1 MCCPRL
7 LEGNVPGIQNIDFLI
22 ALCLMLGAILYTSV
36 GHAGSSVY
44 IAIMSLF
51 GVPAQV
57 IKPTALVLNIIVSSY
72 TSFRYSRAKLFDLK
86 LYVPLAVGA
95 IPMSFLGGSI
105 DLPSEIYK
113 PIVGAILFFA
123 GIMFLFQ
130 LNPQGE
136 KEPKHP
142 HVAISVLTGAVIGLL
157 SGLTGTGGGIF
168 LSPLIIFFAWTTV
181 KGASGTAAL
190 FILTNSVFGLLGY
203 VTSVSSVTELP
214 DALWLYAIAVV
225 VGALIGTRLGIK
237 QFSNGMVKR
246 ALGAVLLIAGTKLMF
261 NL

>member
-1 MCCPRL
+1 MCCHHS
-7 LEGNVPGIQNIDFLI
+7 LEANVPEIQNVDFLI

-57 IKPTALVLNIIVSSY
+57 IKPTALLLNIIVSSY
-72 TSFRYSRAKLFDLK
+72 TSIRYISAKLFDLK
-86 LYVPLAVGA
+86 LYIPLAVGA
-95 IPMSFLGGSI
+95 IPMAFLGGSI
-105 DLPSEIYK
+105 DLPSDVYK

-130 LNPQGE
+130 LNPQE
-136 KEPKHP
+136 TREPKHP
-142 HVAISVLTGAVIGLL
+142 PVAISVLTGAVIGLL

-168 LSPLIIFFAWTTV
+168 LSPLIIFFAWTSV

-190 FILTNSVFGLLGY
+190 FILTNSVFGLLGHIS
-203 VTSVSSVTELP
+203 SVSELP
-214 DALWLYAIAVV
+214 DALWLFAIAVI

-237 QFSNGMVKR
+237 QFSNEMVKR
-246 ALGAVLLIAGTKLMF
+246 ALGAVLIIASTKLIF
-261 NL
+261 NW

>member
-1 MCCPRL
+1 MCYRRL
-7 LEGNVPGIQNIDFLI
+7 QEVNVPGVQNVDFLI

-72 TSFRYSRAKLFDLK
+72 TSFRYISAKLFDFK

-105 DLPSEIYK
+105 DLPSNIYK

-123 GIMFLFQ
+123 GIMFVFQ
-130 LNPQGE
+130 LNPQGI

-142 HVAISVLTGAVIGLL
+142 PAAIAVLTGALIGFL
-157 SGLTGTGGGIF
+157 SGLTGGGIF

-190 FILTNSVFGLLGY
+190 FILTNSVFGLLGHIS
-203 VTSVSSVTELP
+203 SVSELP
-214 DALWLYAIAVV
+214 DSLWLYAIAVII
-225 VGALIGTRLGIK
+225 GALIGTRLGIK
-237 QFSNGMVKR
+237 QFSNDMVKR
-246 ALGAVLLIAGTKLMF
+246 ALGAVLLIAGAKLMF

>member
-1 MCCPRL
+1 MS
-7 LEGNVPGIQNIDFLI
+7 GIQNIDFLI

-72 TSFRYSRAKLFDLK
+72 TSFRYIRAKLFDLK

-168 LSPLIIFFAWTTV
+168 LSPLIILFAWTTV

-203 VTSVSSVTELP
+203 VSSVSSVTELP

-225 VGALIGTRLGIK
+225 AGALIGTRLGIK

>member
-1 MCCPRL
+1 MCCHHS
-7 LEGNVPGIQNIDFLI
+7 LEANLPGIQNVDFLI

-44 IAIMSLF
+44 IATMSLF

-72 TSFRYSRAKLFDLK
+72 TSIRYISAKLFDLK
-86 LYVPLAVGA
+86 LYIPLAVGA
-95 IPMSFLGGSI
+95 IPMAFLGGSI
-105 DLPSEIYK
+105 DLPSNVYK

-130 LNPQGE
+130 LNPQE
-136 KEPKHP
+136 TREPKHP
-142 HVAISVLTGAVIGLL
+142 PVAISVLTGAVIGLL

-168 LSPLIIFFAWTTV
+168 LSPLIIFFAWTSV

-190 FILTNSVFGLLGY
+190 FILTNSVFGLLGHIS
-203 VTSVSSVTELP
+203 SVSELP
-214 DALWLYAIAVV
+214 DALWLFAIAVI

-237 QFSNGMVKR
+237 QFSNEMVKR
-246 ALGAVLLIAGTKLMF
+246 ALGAVLIIASTKLIF
-261 NL
+261 NW

>member
-1 MCCPRL
+1 
-7 LEGNVPGIQNIDFLI
+7 
-22 ALCLMLGAILYTSV
+22 MLGAILYTSV

-72 TSFRYSRAKLFDLK
+72 TSFRYVRAKLFDLK

>member
-1 MCCPRL
+1 
-7 LEGNVPGIQNIDFLI
+7 
-22 ALCLMLGAILYTSV
+22 MLGAILYTSV

-72 TSFRYSRAKLFDLK
+72 TSFRYIRAKLFDLK

-168 LSPLIIFFAWTTV
+168 LSPLFVFFAWTTV

-203 VTSVSSVTELP
+203 VSSVSSVTELP

-225 VGALIGTRLGIK
+225 AGALIGTRLGIK

>member
-1 MCCPRL
+1 MS
-7 LEGNVPGIQNIDFLI
+7 GIQNIDFLI

-72 TSFRYSRAKLFDLK
+72 TSFRYIRAKLFDLK

-203 VTSVSSVTELP
+203 VSSVSSVTELP
-214 DALWLYAIAVV
+214 DALLLYAIAVV
-225 VGALIGTRLGIK
+225 AGALIGTRLGIK

>member
-1 MCCPRL
+1 M
-7 LEGNVPGIQNIDFLI
+7 F
-22 ALCLMLGAILYTSV
+22 GAILYTSV

-72 TSFRYSRAKLFDLK
+72 TSFRYISAKLFDLK
-86 LYVPLAVGA
+86 LYLPLAIGA

-105 DLPSEIYK
+105 NLPGNVYK
-113 PIVGAILFFA
+113 PIVGLILLFA
-123 GIMFLFQ
+123 GVMFLFQ
-130 LNPQGE
+130 LAPKLQG
-136 KEPKHP
+136 EPKHP
-142 HVAISVLTGAVIGLL
+142 HVAISILTGVFIGLL

-168 LSPLIIFFAWTTV
+168 LSPLILFFGWTSV

-190 FILTNSVFGLLGY
+190 FILTNSVFGLLGHIS
-203 VTSVSSVTELP
+203 SVSNLP
-214 DALWLYAIAVV
+214 DVLWIYAVAVII
-225 VGALIGTRLGIK
+225 GALVGTRLGIK
-237 QFSNGMVKR
+237 QFSNEGVRR
-246 ALGAVLLIAGTKLMF
+246 ALGLVLIIASIKLIF

>member
-1 MCCPRL
+1 MFCHLLPEAKL
-7 LEGNVPGIQNIDFLI
+7 LEIQTTDYLI
-22 ALCLMLGAILYTSV
+22 AICLMFGAILYTSV
-36 GHAGSSVY
+36 GHAGSSIY

-72 TSFRYSRAKLFDLK
+72 TSFKYIRAKLFDLK
-86 LYVPLAVGA
+86 LYLPLAVGA

-105 DLPSEIYK
+105 TLPEDVYK
-113 PIVGAILFFA
+113 PIVGLILLFA

-130 LNPQGE
+130 LAPKLQG
-136 KEPKHP
+136 EPKHP
-142 HVAISVLTGAVIGLL
+142 HIAISILTGALIGLL

-168 LSPLIIFFAWTTV
+168 LSPLILFFGWTSV

-190 FILTNSVFGLLGY
+190 FILTNSVFGLLGHIS
-203 VTSVSSVTELP
+203 SVSNLP
-214 DALWLYAIAVV
+214 DALWIYAIAVV
-225 VGALIGTRLGIK
+225 IGALIGTRLGIK
-237 QFSNGMVKR
+237 QFSNDGVRR
-246 ALGAVLLIAGTKLMF
+246 ALGLVLIIASLKLIF

>member
-1 MCCPRL
+1 MCCHHS
-7 LEGNVPGIQNIDFLI
+7 LEANVPGIQNVDFLI

-72 TSFRYSRAKLFDLK
+72 TSIRYISAKLFDLK
-86 LYVPLAVGA
+86 LYIPLAVGA

-105 DLPSEIYK
+105 DLPSNVYK

-123 GIMFLFQ
+123 GIMFVFQ
-130 LNPQGE
+130 LNPQGT

-142 HVAISVLTGAVIGLL
+142 PVAIAVLAGAVIGFL

-190 FILTNSVFGLLGY
+190 FILTNSVFGLLGHIS
-203 VTSVSSVTELP
+203 SVSELP
-214 DALWLYAIAVV
+214 DALWLYAIAVII
-225 VGALIGTRLGIK
+225 GALIGTRLGIK
-237 QFSNGMVKR
+237 QFSNDMVKR
-246 ALGAVLLIAGTKLMF
+246 ALGAVLLIAGAKLMF

>member
-1 MCCPRL
+1 
-7 LEGNVPGIQNIDFLI
+7 VPGIQNVDFLI

-72 TSFRYSRAKLFDLK
+72 TSFRYISAKLFDLK
-86 LYVPLAVGA
+86 LYIPLAVGA

-105 DLPSEIYK
+105 DLPSNIYK

-142 HVAISVLTGAVIGLL
+142 HVANSVLTGAVIGLL

-237 QFSNGMVKR
+237 QFSNDMVKR
-246 ALGAVLLIAGTKLMF
+246 ALGAVLLIAGAKLMF

>member
-1 MCCPRL
+1 M
-7 LEGNVPGIQNIDFLI
+7 PGIQNIDFLI

-72 TSFRYSRAKLFDLK
+72 TSFRYIRAKLFDLK

-130 LNPQGE
+130 LNPQGN
-136 KEPKHP
+136 KEPRHP
-142 HVAISVLTGAVIGLL
+142 PVAVAVLTGAVIGLL

-190 FILTNSVFGLLGY
+190 FILTNSVFGLLGD
-203 VTSVSSVTELP
+203 VSSVSSVTELP

-225 VGALIGTRLGIK
+225 IGALIGTRLGIK
-237 QFSNGMVKR
+237 QFSNDTVKR

-261 NL
+261 SL

>member
-1 MCCPRL
+1 
-7 LEGNVPGIQNIDFLI
+7 
-22 ALCLMLGAILYTSV
+22 MLGAILYTSV

-72 TSFRYSRAKLFDLK
+72 TSFRYIRAKLFDLK

-203 VTSVSSVTELP
+203 VSSVSSVTELP

-225 VGALIGTRLGIK
+225 AGALIGTRLGIK